1 MKKFLA
7 LLSLLFLLP
16 MVVFTSEPMKFSYV
30 LNYEK
35 DVKYYI
41 YFTNDTIEVNE
52 KFEFTPES
60 TELGFYM
67 HILTNG
73 GSLNNIELSFGSFV
87 DVNGKYREIPFGVSV
102 SRVQKY
108 YTVTIYDSTGA
119 EMDAESPISSN
130 DIFTK
135 PIAYTGKFS
144 ITEND
149 NDPSSENHYIY
160 NIEYFLPDNINV
172 LASPQTYISTITV
185 TVNGA
190 E

>member
-7 LLSLLFLLP
+7 VLSLFFLLP
-16 MVVFTSEPMKFSYV
+16 MLVFTSETVNFSYV
-30 LNYEK
+30 FNYEK

-41 YFTNDTIEVNE
+41 YFTNDTIEVND

-73 GSLNNIELSFGSFV
+73 GSLKNIELSFGSFV
-87 DVNGKYREIPFGVSV
+87 DVNGDCRNIPFGVSV

-119 EMDAESPISSN
+119 KIDDGAISSN
-130 DIFTK
+130 DVFMEEIV
-135 PIAYTGKFS
+135 YTGDFT
-144 ITEND
+144 ITDND

-160 NIEYFLPDNINV
+160 NIEYFLPDNINA
-172 LASPQTYISTITV
+172 LASPQTYTSTITV